1 MGQDITVEYIPLSD
15 INPADKN
22 PKDHDI
28 GQIYLSMKRHG
39 FVNLPLIN
47 SATDKLLA
55 GHGRLET
62 LQAIKLEGEWV
73 PDRIKVREDGE
84 WLVPCMVGVNIEDE
98 GEALAYL
105 VADNRLTEIG
115 GYHTDE
121 LIDTINDI
129 LENTN
134 NLDGTGFDLSDIED
148 MFRDIERDKFEVKE
162 YGTDSVEDETQVQ
175 ISIGRYKFK
184 IPVEEFYDWEETLK
198 GQLGNLEINQVQI
211 WIKQQLGL

>member
-98 GEALAYL
+98 GEALAC
-105 VADNRLTEIG
+105 
-115 GYHTDE
+115 
-121 LIDTINDI
+121 
-129 LENTN
+129 
-134 NLDGTGFDLSDIED
+134 
-148 MFRDIERDKFEVKE
+148 
-162 YGTDSVEDETQVQ
+162 
-175 ISIGRYKFK
+175 
-184 IPVEEFYDWEETLK
+184 
-198 GQLGNLEINQVQI
+198 
-211 WIKQQLGL
+211 

>member
-1 MGQDITVEYIPLSD
+1 MEQEITVEYIPLSD

-73 PDRIKVREDGE
+73 PDRIKVRDDGE

>member
-1 MGQDITVEYIPLSD
+1 MEQDITVEYIPLSD

-62 LQAIKLEGEWV
+62 LQTIKREGEWV
-73 PDRIKVREDGE
+73 PERIKVRDDGE
-84 WLVPCMVGVNIEDE
+84 WLVPCMVGVNIDDE
-98 GEALAYL
+98 GEDLAYL

-129 LENTN
+129 LEDTN

>member
-1 MGQDITVEYIPLSD
+1 MEQEITVEYIPLSD

-73 PDRIKVREDGE
+73 PDRIKVRDDGE

-175 ISIGRYKFK
+175 IAVGRYKFK
-184 IPVEEFYDWEETLK
+184 VPVEEFYDWEETLK

>member
-198 GQLGNLEINQVQI
+198 GQLGNLE
-211 WIKQQLGL
+211 

>member
-1 MGQDITVEYIPLSD
+1 MEQEITVEYIPLSD

-62 LQAIKLEGEWV
+62 LQAIKQEGEWV
-73 PDRIKVREDGE
+73 PDRIKVRDDGE

-148 MFRDIERDKFEVKE
+148 MFKDIERDKFEVKE

-175 ISIGRYKFK
+175 IAVGRYKFK
-184 IPVEEFYDWEETLK
+184 VPVEEFYDWEETLK